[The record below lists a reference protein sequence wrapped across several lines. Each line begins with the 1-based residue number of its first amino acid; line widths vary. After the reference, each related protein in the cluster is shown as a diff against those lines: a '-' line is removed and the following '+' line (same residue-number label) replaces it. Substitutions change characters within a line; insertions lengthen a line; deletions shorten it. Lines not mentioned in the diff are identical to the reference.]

1 MELKGSCTST
11 KMFIFIIYFLFI
23 FLVPDHFCQRR
34 GTEGNLYPYKSEFSG
49 TRSLRSTGGGGGLSG
64 ICTSTKVNFSVPA
77 RSLRSTTLKVLKV
90 FNASSL
96 YSSPGWK
103 VEWF

>member
-11 KMFIFIIYFLFI
+11 KMFSCCCCCVFWGGLGG
-23 FLVPDHFCQRR
+23 VPDHFRQRR

-64 ICTSTKVNFSVPA
+64 ICTSTKVNFPVPA
-77 RSLRSTTLKVLKV
+77 HFDQPLLK
-90 FNASSL
+90 F
-96 YSSPGWK
+96 
-103 VEWF
+103 